1 MRADAVGDLH
11 GELVPARED
20 VAAAGNQVAAS
31 PQEFHRQQDHNVG
44 RVPLER
50 MQMFE
55 KIPGVKTTA
64 LLALLIVSATFGGC
78 DNVQSS
84 PKRID
89 ADGQSF
95 LACHDFVWV
104 GDEGGGLLGGSQA
117 YKVTFTDAA
126 GLSRTLRGVKKLEVS
141 DLPRTVTAR
150 TPLNP
155 TMLDKD
161 GKRPIE
167 GATYTWSDG
176 SQARFHNGQWEP
188 VEVPNDVCK
197 PSR

>member
-1 MRADAVGDLH
+1 MLWAISTASWSQRARTL
-11 GELVPARED
+11 PRREIRWQRALKSSTD
-20 VAAAGNQVAAS
+20 NRIITSA
-31 PQEFHRQQDHNVG
+31 EFHLRG
-44 RVPLER
+44 CRCLS
-50 MQMFE
+50 